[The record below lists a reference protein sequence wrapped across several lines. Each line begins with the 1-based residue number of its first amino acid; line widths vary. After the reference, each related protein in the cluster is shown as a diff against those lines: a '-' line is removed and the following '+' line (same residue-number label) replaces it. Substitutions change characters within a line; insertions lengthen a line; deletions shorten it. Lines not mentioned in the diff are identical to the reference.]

1 MTSTQ
6 FDRAESWWRL
16 VWRTAVALVLTVG
29 LATCGGGGGTST
41 SATLSLSVRQISV
54 SALTNE
60 PAPAPSFEVSL
71 GSPPDEGVYVD
82 YSTSGSIVASVDTR
96 ASSATQG
103 TVSMVLLPPALLG
116 AGVYTG
122 SVQVSI
128 CYDSA
133 CERHVGG
140 SPQTVSLRYTV
151 TAAGGQ
157 SGSALSPTSLS
168 PASVAEGSGGFT
180 LVITGSGF
188 VPESVLQWNGQ
199 ARTTTYDSPT
209 QLTARIPAT
218 DVAAAGKAT
227 VRVGNG
233 AAGSSLSAPFDFDV
247 TARSPFTLGRL
258 SPSRVDAG
266 GAAFELTV
274 VGTGF
279 TSASEVR
286 WNGSPRR
293 TRMLSTT
300 ALSAEIEASD
310 FTQAGTASVTV
321 FNPKAPG
328 VLSNARPMRIT
339 APSADAVAF
348 QINPGHT
355 GATRFADAN
364 LPAASLWSVDL
375 GGTPSYA
382 LLADGKVFV
391 TVSMQGDNSQVVA
404 LDQATGAVVWG
415 PQPIAGQAGAA
426 YQGGSVFVV
435 GSIFGQPALLQAF
448 DATTGLTQWRTL
460 LAGQWVFT
468 APPTAAN
475 GKVYVAGAGGGGT
488 LYAVSQ
494 GTGQLAWT
502 QRVSGG
508 EGTAPAVSAD
518 GVFVTPA
525 CNAFALQAATGAPL
539 WSDIGCSG
547 AGGAIPVLANG
558 VLYAPYGRAN
568 YDGSTFNA
576 VTGSRL
582 GAYAAD
588 NPPAIGSDAGYFLQ
602 GGTLRGVGLAGNTA
616 LWSFAGDGT
625 LVTSPIIVN
634 DWVFVGGS
642 SGNLYALDAQ
652 TGRLLWEQ
660 DLGAPLPAGAGWNAR
675 LPISGMMAG
684 NGLLVVPVGNRLTAY
699 RLSSSP

>member
-1 MTSTQ
+1 
-6 FDRAESWWRL
+6 L
-16 VWRTAVALVLTVG
+16 KPAVLRPQALRDQQGEVRYYRKE
-29 LATCGGGGGTST
+29 GGTRVAVKVADSDI
-41 SATLSLSVRQISV
+41 SYSV
-54 SALTNE
+54 
-60 PAPAPSFEVSL
+60 
-71 GSPPDEGVYVD
+71 
-82 YSTSGSIVASVDTR
+82 
-96 ASSATQG
+96 
-103 TVSMVLLPPALLG
+103 
-116 AGVYTG
+116 
-122 SVQVSI
+122 
-128 CYDSA
+128 
-133 CERHVGG
+133 
-140 SPQTVSLRYTV
+140 
-151 TAAGGQ
+151 
-157 SGSALSPTSLS
+157 
-168 PASVAEGSGGFT
+168 
-180 LVITGSGF
+180 
-188 VPESVLQWNGQ
+188 
-199 ARTTTYDSPT
+199 
-209 QLTARIPAT
+209 
-218 DVAAAGKAT
+218 
-227 VRVGNG
+227 
-233 AAGSSLSAPFDFDV
+233 AGSSDLGTIIAEPDPPTSKTNFKYTLYRQQRVFFFSSAGV
-247 TARSPFTLGRL
+247 LQSVRTQGGTLLEQYTYGGSNARQPTK
-258 SPSRVDAG
+258 
-266 GAAFELTV
+266 
-274 VGTGF
+274 
-279 TSASEVR
+279 
-286 WNGSPRR
+286 
-293 TRMLSTT
+293 
-300 ALSAEIEASD
+300 
-310 FTQAGTASVTV
+310 VTV